1 MPGWLLIFGRVA
13 LGAVFLYAAYTKLRQ
28 PWVLFAMS
36 IQSYQV
42 LPDGAVTLLARALP
56 WFELLL
62 GLWLVAGVALR
73 YAAGLASAVLLGF
86 FAVMLR
92 AYFKGMTIDC
102 GCFGFGEALGPA
114 TLTRDGV
121 LVLLSLVLFWAAVR
135 TARAPHAEA
144 AAS

>member
-1 MPGWLLIFGRVA
+1 
-13 LGAVFLYAAYTKLRQ
+13 
-28 PWVLFAMS
+28 
-36 IQSYQV
+36 
-42 LPDGAVTLLARALP
+42 LP

-121 LVLLSLVLFWAAVR
+121 LVLLSLALFWAAVR
-135 TARAPHAEA
+135 TARSPHTEA